1 MGKERI
7 LIIEDELD
15 LLDLVDFNL
24 TRKGYTTRGALDGME
39 GLSLARSF
47 APELVILDLMLPG
60 IDGWELCRLIKKE
73 LAGVRVLMLTAKGLP
88 GDMEKGLETGADD
101 YMTKPFGLDELFSR
115 VERLL
120 KGTGSGTLTLPSQS
134 LDNGRPYSF

>member
-120 KGTGSGTLTLPSQS
+120 KGTGSGTLTSPSQS